1 MKKISML
8 LTLFLVSISISVLF
22 TNSAHAS
29 TGEEDTALKIQNIL
43 DKYEVNEPFSDED
56 TQYLKEN
63 SALNNN
69 ITYIQ
74 NKGDVSVFSVSKKF
88 FTGNNKTL
96 ALTGYVEYD
105 NGFGK
110 NSWNFYMDAWDTVGI
125 KRNIRAEVK
134 IDCVGIVNFETGAI
148 GKIYNNTVSQ
158 TSSGKV
164 DFLTLNK
171 SDSFTGLPMF
181 VYYYPKATFDGVDL
195 AGEFR

>member
-1 MKKISML
+1 MPETSPAKIRR
-8 LTLFLVSISISVLF
+8 LTTRISILF
-22 TNSAHAS
+22 HTMCIVETPFIIIFKRS
-29 TGEEDTALKIQNIL
+29 IQNIL

-105 NGFGK
+105 NRFGK
-110 NSWNFYMDAWDTVGI
+110 NSWNFYMDAWDTAGI

-134 IDCVGIVNFETGAI
+134 IDCVGI
-148 GKIYNNTVSQ
+148 S
-158 TSSGKV
+158 
-164 DFLTLNK
+164 
-171 SDSFTGLPMF
+171 
-181 VYYYPKATFDGVDL
+181 
-195 AGEFR
+195 